1 MRWTWVRKVLKRLSL
16 SLTKTHLNILY
27 TLGAAPGG
35 WSYFLSTKCMHVHA
49 VDPSE
54 MASPVP
60 KNVTHSQEKIETI
73 ISKYVIKPNSIHL
86 YVCDMNANPRAMIAV
101 FESATSLLVDDAA
114 VVLTFKSFK
123 DRTSKKRDIDKE
135 WREQKEED
143 EAALDLLRVPMRI
156 KMHYLLQLLQRKYA
170 RPNTL
175 RVLHLMSNG
184 VQERTAVFRF
194 RRSSS
199 SQEGGVV

>member
-1 MRWTWVRKVLKRLSL
+1 
-16 SLTKTHLNILY
+16 
-27 TLGAAPGG
+27 
-35 WSYFLSTKCMHVHA
+35 MHVHA

-73 ISKYVIKPNSIHL
+73 ISKHVIKPNSIHL
-86 YVCDMNANPRAMIAV
+86 YVCDMNANPRVMIAV

-114 VVLTFKSFK
+114 VVLTLKSFK